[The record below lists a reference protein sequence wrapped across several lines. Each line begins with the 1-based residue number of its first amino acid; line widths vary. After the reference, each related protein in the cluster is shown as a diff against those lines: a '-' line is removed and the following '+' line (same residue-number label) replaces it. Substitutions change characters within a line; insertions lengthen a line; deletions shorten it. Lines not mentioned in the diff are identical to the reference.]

1 MGTAYRHGP
10 KQAALHVGHLHT
22 GSGDLCRVSQGAGKT
37 EGKRGR
43 LRPETLNTGEKA
55 NAVSRGAAVWPES
68 PLCPDEDRRSDLNY
82 HLLKSASSSE
92 GGPLF
97 QLHFH

>member
-1 MGTAYRHGP
+1 MGTAYQRGP

-55 NAVSRGAAVWPES
+55 NAVSRGP
-68 PLCPDEDRRSDLNY
+68 PCGRRVPFVLM
-82 HLLKSASSSE
+82 KT
-92 GGPLF
+92 GG
-97 QLHFH
+97 QTSITTC